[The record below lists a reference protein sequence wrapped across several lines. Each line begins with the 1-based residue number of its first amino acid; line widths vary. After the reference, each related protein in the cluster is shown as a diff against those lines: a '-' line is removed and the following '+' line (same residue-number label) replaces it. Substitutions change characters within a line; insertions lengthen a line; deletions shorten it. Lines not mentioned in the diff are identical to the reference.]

1 MNLSNETENKAHSFV
16 AGAIKDYIENHYFD
30 KNLSTKGIAAE
41 FKMSQAYIGR
51 LFRTTFGYTITE
63 HINKMRINKSL
74 ELLQET
80 KYSISKI
87 MDVVGYENESTFF
100 KIFKAQ
106 CGTTPK
112 GYRISIVKKD
122 NE

>member
-1 MNLSNETENKAHSFV
+1 
-16 AGAIKDYIENHYFD
+16 
-30 KNLSTKGIAAE
+30 
-41 FKMSQAYIGR
+41 
-51 LFRTTFGYTITE
+51 
-63 HINKMRINKSL
+63 MRINKSL